1 MIQLSLF
8 PTRGYG
14 LLGLHG
20 ELVEDWT
27 SGEPLL
33 APSPRASDIRHA
45 LKVLK
50 WGKPRVVRLERHYD
64 AQRDELTFVI
74 SELKGQR
81 P

>member
-14 LLGLHG
+14 LLGLAG
-20 ELVEDWT
+20 LVEDWT

-33 APSPRASDIRHA
+33 VRSTRNGRLRDA
-45 LKVLK
+45 LKVLN
-50 WGKPRVVRLERHYD
+50 WGSPRIVRLERHHDY
-64 AQRDELTFVI
+64 QRDELTFIV
-74 SELKGQR
+74 SEL

>member
-14 LLGLHG
+14 LLGVPG
-20 ELVEDWT
+20 LVEDWT

-33 APSPRASDIRHA
+33 VRSPRNGRLRDA
-45 LKVLK
+45 LKVLNY
-50 WGKPRVVRLERHYD
+50 GSPRIVRLERHQSP
-64 AQRDELTFVI
+64 ADEIPTFVI
-74 SELKGQR
+74 SELLKGKR